1 MRADLLRIFLMGA
14 GLVTSVACEPE
25 VGRPCGSDDFVLD
38 RVVVE
43 NDRNDLVQDLG
54 FECQQ
59 GLCASVNGTRPFCT
73 RRCETDL
80 DCAADGF
87 VCRQLIN
94 FGRLACQD
102 WTADQDCTQEDGT
115 PSESPILYCAP
126 PQLDAK
132 CVIGQRDCGTVD
144 RRDEQVCSTLETSGW
159 PEQAACPLTGAEV
172 GEGEGEG
179 EGEGT

>member
-1 MRADLLRIFLMGA
+1 MRADLLRFSILAVFVA
-14 GLVTSVACEPE
+14 ASAACEPE
-25 VGRPCGSDDFVLD
+25 VGRECGQDSFVLE

-54 FECQQ
+54 FESCSQ
-59 GLCASVNGTRPFCT
+59 GLCASVNGSRPFCT

-87 VCRQLIN
+87 VCRELIN
-94 FGRLACQD
+94 FGRLACQA
-102 WTADQDCTQEDGT
+102 WTPELDCTQADGS

-126 PQLDAK
+126 AQLDSK
-132 CVIGQRDCGTVD
+132 CVIAKRDCDFARGDADTC
-144 RRDEQVCSTLETSGW
+144 QSLEESGW
-159 PEQAACPLTGAEV
+159 PENAVCPLLEAEG

-179 EGEGT
+179 EGESP